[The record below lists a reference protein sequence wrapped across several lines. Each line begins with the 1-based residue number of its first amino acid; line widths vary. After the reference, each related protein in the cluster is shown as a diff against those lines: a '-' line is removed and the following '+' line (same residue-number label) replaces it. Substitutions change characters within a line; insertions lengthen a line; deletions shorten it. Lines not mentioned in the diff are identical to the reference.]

1 MYPHVDQFDTQ
12 SQPYKLQTQL
22 IRYRTQA
29 RARKTID
36 RPSLLTRI
44 GSALTD
50 RGLRGLTEP
59 SPR

>member
-1 MYPHVDQFDTQ
+1 MYPHVVQFETQ
-12 SQPYKLQTQL
+12 SQQFKLQSQL
-22 IRYRTQA
+22 IRERTQA

-50 RGLRGLTEP
+50 RGLRGPTET